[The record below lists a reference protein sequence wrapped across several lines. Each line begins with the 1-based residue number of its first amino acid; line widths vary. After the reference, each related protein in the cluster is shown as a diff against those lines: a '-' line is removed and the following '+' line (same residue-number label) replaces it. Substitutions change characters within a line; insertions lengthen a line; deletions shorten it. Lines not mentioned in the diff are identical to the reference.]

1 MNTPYLV
8 LFYFCCFWLM
18 SWALPKVMK
27 FWHVN
32 HDRRT
37 SHQGQ
42 EQVQLKK
49 SFPLITIRHF
59 LVLAFVLLLPSVS
72 FAEEVQTAI
81 QLDLKHHFIGYL
93 AIALTVIAYALA
105 MTEDLHQLSKAKPM
119 VLGSALIWLAIFI
132 YYRVEYGAAKNVAVA
147 FQSNLT
153 AYAELFLFITVS
165 MTFLNAMTER
175 GIFDALRIV
184 LANKQ
189 YSYRQ
194 LFWITGILAF
204 VLSTVISSLTVG
216 LLMGY
221 IILVIGKGDP
231 KFVGLA
237 GLNAVVAANA
247 GGTMSPLGGI
257 STFFVWQQNMLH
269 FTQFFTLTIPC
280 IVNFVVP
287 AAIMYFSVS
296 KETPAFAQETPLLK
310 RGSKRIIFIFILTF
324 TMTILSNVF
333 LDMPAI
339 AGMMLGLAI
348 LQFFAYFLTKSEKV
362 NHFLINHDADSH
374 VDDYEIQRHIES
386 QKGFDVFKCIAGV
399 DWDTLLFF
407 YGAMMIVGALSFL
420 GYLDAMAHYLFT
432 VINPTLANILIG
444 LSSSSIDNGTLMFA
458 VLNMHPNLPVGQ
470 WLLLT
475 LTLGV
480 GGSLLAIGSA
490 PALHV
495 LGLMKGTMKEG
506 EGYTFTL
513 HLRWMPVILLGFFAS
528 IVTLFFINGGK
539 F

>member
-1 MNTPYLV
+1 MKKFNRLNIPQFI
-8 LFYFCCFWLM
+8 LFLF
-18 SWALPKVMK
+18 
-27 FWHVN
+27 
-32 HDRRT
+32 
-37 SHQGQ
+37 
-42 EQVQLKK
+42 
-49 SFPLITIRHF
+49 
-59 LVLAFVLLLPSVS
+59 AFLLPTLG
-72 FAEEVQTAI
+72 FAQEIPAAPNM
-81 QLDLKHHFIGYL
+81 DLKNHFIGYF
-93 AIALTVIAYALA
+93 AIAITVLAYIIA
-105 MTEDLHQLSKAKPM
+105 MTEDLHQMSKAKPM
-119 VLGSALIWLAIFI
+119 VLGSAIIWFAIFI
-132 YYRVEYGAAKNVAVA
+132 YYSVTFGSAKNVAPI

-184 LANKQ
+184 LVNNQ

-194 LFWITGILAF
+194 LFWITGALAF
-204 VLSTVISSLTVG
+204 LLSTVVSSLTVG

-221 IILVIGKGDP
+221 IILEIGKNQP
-231 KFVGLA
+231 KFVSLA

-257 STFFVWQQNMLH
+257 STFFVWQQNALH
-269 FTQFFTLTIPC
+269 FTEFFTLTIPC
-280 IVNFVVP
+280 LINFLVP
-287 AAIMYFSVS
+287 AAIMHFSVTKEPPVFS
-296 KETPAFAQETPLLK
+296 KETPSLK

-324 TMTILSNVF
+324 TITILSNVF

-339 AGMMLGLAI
+339 AGMVFGLGI
-348 LQFFAYFLTKSEKV
+348 LQFFAYYLTKSEHKSEKIS
-362 NHFLINHDADSH
+362 HFLT
-374 VDDYEIQRHIES
+374 DYEKQDYIES

-432 VINPTLANILIG
+432 QISPTLANVLIG
-444 LSSSSIDNGTLMFA
+444 LSSACIDNGTLMFA
-458 VLNMHPNLPVGQ
+458 VLNMHPDFPNGQ

-490 PALHV
+490 PGLHV
-495 LGLMKGTMKEG
+495 LGLMKGVMKEG
-506 EGYTFTL
+506 EGYTFTS
-513 HLRWMPVILLGFFAS
+513 HLKWMPAVLLGFFAS
-528 IVTLFFINGGK
+528 IGTLFLINGGK